1 MKKLMVILGAALM
14 TSAAS
19 AATVLWSTSED
30 FADSKGVAFTDSRNI
45 TAYLFDAAT
54 VVQSDLFDSWKAGS
68 ADVSGAKVTSTWYDA
83 YQQDVTAEVGSSGTK
98 SLYWAVVNGDDLF
111 ISSTIERDISS
122 IGQTEYTW
130 FNESGNVFEGATSFG
145 NAGWY
150 TPGVVPEPTS
160 GLLLLLGV
168 AGLALRRK
176 RA

>member
-1 MKKLMVILGAALM
+1 MVILGVALM
-14 TSAAS
+14 TSVAS
-19 AATVLWSTSED
+19 AATVLWSASYDFSDSE
-30 FADSKGVAFTDSRNI
+30 GVAFSDSRNI
-45 TAYLFDAAT
+45 TAYLFDTAT
-54 VVQSDLFDSWKAGS
+54 VTQSDLFDSWKAGS

-83 YQQDVTAEVGSSGTK
+83 YQLDVTDAIGSSGTK
-98 SLYWAVVNGDDLF
+98 TLFWAVVNGDDLF
-111 ISSTIERDISS
+111 ISSTLEKPISP
-122 IGQTEYTW
+122 IGEVYYDW
-130 FNESGNVFEGATSFG
+130 DDESGNVFQGATSFG